1 MPRLTRLLKVS
12 VIGLFVVT
20 GLAACHP
27 TYVRESYHEPHFP
40 TYAPVSTYS
49 RAPAYS
55 VQYYSSAPSYEER
68 RTIVVP
74 RVVVKPP
81 SVVFSANHPQHAQ
94 DSRRENRHI
103 GDRNDDRRERLASVD
118 HPKRTESS
126 ANQIQAIRGN
136 RGGASELAHR

>member
-1 MPRLTRLLKVS
+1 MPRPTQLLKVS

-20 GLAACHP
+20 GLAACRP

-55 VQYYSSAPSYEER
+55 MQYYSSVPSYEER
-68 RTIVVP
+68 RTVVVP
-74 RVVVKPP
+74 RVVVKQP

-103 GDRNDDRRERLASVD
+103 GDLNDDRRERLASVD